1 MPAFFSPFALP
12 LYSIQ
17 FAYVIENFRRFR
29 TGLAPRT
36 YHLLYFSSSMT
47 KKFQSK
53 PISQEVSTLG
63 GFIAGGIAACGA
75 VTFTNPIELIKT
87 RMQLQG
93 ELTAKSDAPK
103 LYKNPLQALVV
114 IYKNEGLRGLQQGLI
129 CGYVYQIGLNG
140 CRIGLYEPSRK
151 LLTRTL
157 HPAHYNDDVSK
168 IPQNLLINVLAGFLS
183 GSAGAIIANPFFL
196 IKTRMQSFN
205 KANSSLKVNVGQQTY
220 YKGVI
225 DGLTKIYS
233 AEGIKGLFRGT
244 DAAVLRTGAGSAAQL
259 PVYNL
264 TKNYLLKHN
273 LLEDGSIGLHFVSS
287 SAAGLGVA
295 IVMNPW
301 DVVLTRLY
309 NQKGDLY
316 SGPMD
321 CFAKTIKTE
330 GPTALYKG
338 FWAQL
343 FRVGPHSILT
353 LMFMEQAMKLVYL
366 VEQKF

>member
-1 MPAFFSPFALP
+1 
-12 LYSIQ
+12 
-17 FAYVIENFRRFR
+17 
-29 TGLAPRT
+29 
-36 YHLLYFSSSMT
+36 MT
-47 KKFQSK
+47 KQKSK
-53 PISQEVSTLG
+53 PLSQEVSTLG

-93 ELTAKSDAPK
+93 ELSANTNAPK

-114 IYKNEGLRGLQQGLI
+114 IFRNEGLRGLQQGLF
-129 CGYVYQIGLNG
+129 CGYIYQIGLNG
-140 CRIGLYEPSRK
+140 CRIGFYEPSRK
-151 LLTRTL
+151 VLTKLLR
-157 HPAHYNDDVSK
+157 PAYYNDDVSK
-168 IPQNLLINVLAGFLS
+168 IPQNLLINVLAGCMS
-183 GSAGAIIANPFFL
+183 GSAGAIISNPFFL
-196 IKTRMQSFN
+196 IKTRMQSYN
-205 KANSSLKVNVGQQTY
+205 KASASLSINVGQQTY
-220 YKGVI
+220 YKSVW
-225 DGLTKIYS
+225 DGLKQIYG
-233 AEGIKGLFRGT
+233 AEGVKGLFRGT
-244 DAAVLRTGAGSAAQL
+244 DAAVLRTGAGSSAQL

-273 LLEDGSIGLHFVSS
+273 MFQDGSIGLHFVSS

-316 SGPMD
+316 KGPID

-338 FWAQL
+338 FLAQL
-343 FRVGPHSILT
+343 LRVGPHSILT
-353 LMFMEQAMKLVYL
+353 LMFMEQSMKLVYL
-366 VEQKF
+366 VEKKL